1 MPDFRIINADCIA
14 AMREMADNSVDAIV
28 TDPPYGLSDH
38 RTKDVV
44 ECLRAWCDG
53 EEYLTKKK
61 GFMGKTWDSWVPGPE
76 VWREALRVLK
86 PGGHLLAFAG
96 TRSMDLMCMA
106 IRIAGFELRDSI
118 GHAHDGGEAPLLAWC
133 HGQGFPKSRDTWRT
147 DAKDEVEKQLRSAG
161 FVGEIKWKTTN

>member
-1 MPDFRIINADCIA
+1 
-14 AMREMADNSVDAIV
+14 
-28 TDPPYGLSDH
+28 
-38 RTKDVV
+38 
-44 ECLRAWCDG
+44 
-53 EEYLTKKK
+53 
-61 GFMGKTWDSWVPGPE
+61 
-76 VWREALRVLK
+76 
-86 PGGHLLAFAG
+86 
-96 TRSMDLMCMA
+96 MDLMCMA